1 MSRVG
6 KSPIALSK
14 DVKASLKDGVLTVQG
29 PKATLE
35 RVIHPAVIVEID
47 SEVINVR
54 RIDESIETRSLH
66 GLFRMLVSNMV
77 TGVTKGFTKVLEV

>member
-1 MSRVG
+1 VSRVG

-35 RVIHPAVIVEID
+35 RVIHPAVIV
-47 SEVINVR
+47 
-54 RIDESIETRSLH
+54 
-66 GLFRMLVSNMV
+66 
-77 TGVTKGFTKVLEV
+77 